1 MSTENGVKTNEAFL
15 RYFLKD
21 DHELLNVKQLVAH
34 LWCVLINIQYAC
46 AASVIFIHKSTSYF
60 IRMVFVQGSLLFG
73 VPKQNMV

>member
-21 DHELLNVKQLVAH
+21 DHQLLNVKQLVAH

-46 AASVIFIHKSTSYF
+46 AACVIFYTQNISYF
-60 IRMVFVQGSLLFG
+60 IKMGFVQGSLLFG
-73 VPKQNMV
+73 VPKRNMV